1 MCRVLVY
8 HKIDPKP
15 ELGLSCIDPKTFE
28 KQIDFLISK
37 GFQLVT
43 LSQLDTVSEESDKRI
58 AICFDDGY
66 KNVIDHAY
74 PILKKYSAVATVFII
89 TDYIGRKNT
98 WDVNL
103 GGIHYEHL
111 DGENIQKLIDAGW
124 EIGSH
129 ALSHRSL
136 RGMGEPELDHQ
147 LSHSKRMLEHM
158 FSQPV
163 NFFTPPFG
171 SVSPRLLSAVQQHGY
186 RKVCG
191 FFPIKYYKKVV
202 PKGIILRL
210 AVYRLDS
217 LKSVERKLSDDKKVY
232 FEVIK
237 QNVINFCSNAT
248 IAVNSLR

>member
-1 MCRVLVY
+1 VY
-8 HKIDPKP
+8 HKVDPKP
-15 ELGLSCIDPKTFE
+15 ELGLSCIHPKTFE

-43 LSQLDTVSEESDKRI
+43 LSQLDADLKDSSKRI

-74 PILKKYSAVATVFII
+74 PVLKKYSIAATVFVI
-89 TDYIGRKNT
+89 TDFIGRKNT

-103 GGIHYEHL
+103 GGIQYEHL
-111 DGENIQKLIDAGW
+111 SQEDIQKLIDAGW

-129 ALSHRSL
+129 SISHRSL
-136 RGMGEPELDHQ
+136 RGVDEQELNYQ
-147 LSHSKRMLEHM
+147 LNYSKRVLEKLTT
-158 FSQPV
+158 QQV
-163 NFFTPPFG
+163 QLFTPPFG
-171 SVSPRLLSAVQQHGY
+171 TISPRINRAAFMSGY

-191 FFPIKYYKKVV
+191 FFPIKYYKTTV
-202 PKGIILRL
+202 PKGVILRL
-210 AVYRLDS
+210 AVYRSDS
-217 LKSVERKLSDDKKVY
+217 LKSIERKLSGDRRLY

-248 IAVNSLR
+248 IAVNTLR

>member
-1 MCRVLVY
+1 MY
-8 HKIDPKP
+8 HKVDPKP
-15 ELGLSCIDPKTFE
+15 ELGLSCIHPKTFA

-43 LSQLDTVSEESDKRI
+43 LSQLDTVSESSDKRI

-74 PILKKYSAVATVFII
+74 PVLKKYSAAATVFII
-89 TDYIGRKNT
+89 TDFIGRKNM

-103 GGIHYEHL
+103 GGIQYEHL
-111 DGENIQKLIDAGW
+111 SKENIQKLVDAGW

-129 ALSHRSL
+129 SVSHRSL
-136 RGMGEPELDHQ
+136 RGVNEQELNYQ
-147 LSHSKRMLEHM
+147 LSHSKRILEKM
-158 FSQPV
+158 FSRPV
-163 NFFTPPFG
+163 HYFTPPFG
-171 SVSPRLLSAVQQHGY
+171 TVSPRINSAALKHGY

-191 FFPIKYYKKVV
+191 FFPIKYYKTVI
-202 PKGIILRL
+202 PKGVILRL
-210 AVYRLDS
+210 AVYRSDS
-217 LKSVERKLSDDKKVY
+217 LKSIERKLSGDKRMY

-237 QNVINFCSNAT
+237 QSVINFCSNAT